1 MSISRLTCA
10 QRDAD
15 DPLRHAR
22 ERFSLPPNV
31 IYLDGN
37 SLGALPRA
45 TPSQMAAAIEQQWG
59 RDLISSWNVH
69 GWVDLAQR
77 VGNQIAPLIGAGDG
91 EVIVTD
97 STSVNLFKLLASVL
111 SLPENANDTTR
122 RIILSERDNF
132 PTDLYVAEG
141 LNQLLGNR
149 FELKWLDDAGLA
161 ASLTPQVAV
170 ALVTQVNYRTGYL
183 HDMAALNAKAKSVG
197 TNIIWDLSHSAGAL
211 PVSLNKSGAE
221 FATGCGYKYLNGG
234 PGAPAYLYVARARQQ
249 QMSTPL
255 AGWFGHARPFDFS
268 SAYTAAPDIT
278 RFLCGTPS
286 ILATVALQSGV
297 ATFDGVGLDAIR
309 KKSLALS
316 DVFWQLMEE
325 HCAEFGFSCVSPR
338 DHSARASHLSF
349 AHPSAYAIMQAI
361 IERGVIGD
369 FRQPNLLRFG
379 FTPLYLRF
387 ADMWDAVMIIR
398 EVMLSHAWEDAKYQQ
413 RNAVT

>member
-15 DPLRHAR
+15 DPLRRAR
-22 ERFSLPPNV
+22 DRFSLPANV

-45 TPSQMAAAIEQQWG
+45 TPLQMAAAIEQQWG
-59 RDLISSWNVH
+59 RDLIGSWNLH

-77 VGNQIAPLIGAGDG
+77 VGNQIAPLIGAGVG
-91 EVIVTD
+91 EVIVAD
-97 STSVNLFKLLASVL
+97 STSVNLFKLLAGVL
-111 SLPENANDTTR
+111 SLPEVADDTAR

-132 PTDLYVAEG
+132 PTDLYIAEG

-149 FELKWLDDAGLA
+149 FELKWLDDDGLA
-161 ASLTPQVAV
+161 ASLTPKVAA

-197 TNIIWDLSHSAGAL
+197 ANIIWDLSHSAGAL
-211 PVSLNKSGAE
+211 PVSLNGSGAE

-234 PGAPAYLYVARARQQ
+234 PGAPAYLYVARARQP
-249 QMSTPL
+249 QMNTPL

-268 SAYTAAPDIT
+268 SAYAAAPDIT

-309 KKSLALS
+309 RKSLALS
-316 DVFWQLMEE
+316 DVFWQLMDE
-325 HCAEFGFSCVSPR
+325 HCADFGFSYVSPR
-338 DHSARASHLSF
+338 DHAVRASHLSF

-369 FRQPNLLRFG
+369 FRQPDLLRFG

-387 ADMWDAVMIIR
+387 VDMWDAVMIIR
-398 EVMLSHAWEDAKYQQ
+398 DVMLSNVWKNAKYQQ